1 MAVEGGGGGGDD
13 EADDDDDDDVA
24 AAEVVPPDVPVEEAP
39 PPPPPPPLREEWR
52 GSDEASRRTERHSS
66 AHSRSLS
73 VRPYW
78 RFWRCDCQR
87 QRR

>member
-24 AAEVVPPDVPVEEAP
+24 AAEVVPPDV

>member
-24 AAEVVPPDVPVEEAP
+24 AAEIVPPDVPVEEA
-39 PPPPPPPLREEWR
+39 PPPPPPLREEWR